1 MNADQL
7 IAMIENVLS
16 TTEEASVVAP
26 WLQAAPLFGYGL
38 GYLVLGE
45 TRSPLS
51 PHQMLGGVAIVT
63 GTIILSL
70 SDGFRA
76 GGFKLRLAGLM
87 LTCAFILAISTTI
100 FKVFAVEDEFWTTT
114 VMDQHRAGTVR
125 PRIPASGVDLAPA
138 RHHAAWRYGQGGI
151 GERRE

>member
-1 MNADQL
+1 VNADQL

-26 WLQAAPLFGYGL
+26 WLQAAAMFGYGL

-100 FKVFAVEDEFWTTT
+100 FK
-114 VMDQHRAGTVR
+114 GVR
-125 PRIPASGVDLAPA
+125 SRGRVLDDDSYGPASG
-138 RHHAAWRYGQGGI
+138 RHCSASHSCFGCRLGASSPPCCVAVWPGWYR
-151 GERRE
+151 